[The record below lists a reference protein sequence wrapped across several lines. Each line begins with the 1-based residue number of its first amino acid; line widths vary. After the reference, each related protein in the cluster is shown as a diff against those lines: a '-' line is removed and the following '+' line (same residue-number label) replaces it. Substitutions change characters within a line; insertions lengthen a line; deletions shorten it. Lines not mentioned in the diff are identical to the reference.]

1 MQSLTSAIRRNRFA
15 LTVCC
20 QIRKDGPHHQKEAE
34 YLRYSRNSV
43 VATATNNRLKKI
55 QKTVLF
61 EAFFTVLAILLGVV
75 DSLGNIFNSFLVC
88 FRQAHEGVPYCPQ
101 HKQSF
106 SQLSCWFHAGA
117 VVGRDAGSGRSAWR
131 GSRGA
136 GAQVKRDAARCAM
149 TWSWCR
155 WILSRQIRRLLC
167 AWLWLLR
174 LWALRKHSFQSN
186 I

>member
-1 MQSLTSAIRRNRFA
+1 VLPN
-15 LTVCC
+15 
-20 QIRKDGPHHQKEAE
+20 KERWPSSEKAE
-34 YLRYSRNSV
+34 YSRNSV

-75 DSLGNIFNSFLVC
+75 DSLGHIFNSFLVC

-101 HKQSF
+101 QAKVFRSF
-106 SQLSCWFHAGA
+106 PVGFMRA
-117 VVGRDAGSGRSAWR
+117 VGPLGRDAGSGRSAWR

-136 GAQVKRDAARCAM
+136 GAQVKRDAARCEM